1 MSQRFSA
8 HHVVEGPD
16 PARDVQW
23 YRLVV
28 RIEVAAIFILAVA
41 ITVAPQ
47 AVLDWLAVA
56 ATSARDFS
64 AIYRSAVALVGLF
77 VAGAAAMGIWLLV
90 RPRREVS
97 TASSKSIGDG
107 ELGTAGKDIAS

>member
-1 MSQRFSA
+1 MSQRFST
-8 HHVVEGPD
+8 HHVVDGPD
-16 PARDVQW
+16 PVRDVLW
-23 YRLVV
+23 YRLVI

-56 ATSARDFS
+56 AISARDFS

-77 VAGAAAMGIWLLV
+77 FAGAAAMGIWLLV
-90 RPRREVS
+90 RPRRGVS
-97 TASSKSIGDG
+97 TASPKSIGDSA
-107 ELGTAGKDIAS
+107 LSTAGKDIAS